1 MHDRA
6 LSLNPN
12 LAMAWDLSGVAYA
25 YLGDWEEAEQR
36 VNRYK
41 KLSPF
46 DPHAFFYDTAFIII
60 ALLKHD
66 YEAAVIA
73 GRAVTELNPSFS
85 AAWKPYVAALGQAG
99 RLDEAAAARHRL
111 LAIEPDFTIERF
123 MASAPFEREGDRER
137 YAQGLRLA
145 GIPERDEDFVKPLT
159 QLEKRGVS

>member
-1 MHDRA
+1 M
-6 LSLNPN
+6 
-12 LAMAWDLSGVAYA
+12 
-25 YLGDWEEAEQR
+25 
-36 VNRYK
+36 
-41 KLSPF
+41 
-46 DPHAFFYDTAFIII
+46 
-60 ALLKHD
+60 
-66 YEAAVIA
+66 
-73 GRAVTELNPSFS
+73 NPSFS

-137 YAQGLRLA
+137 YAAGLRLA